1 MLKIQNAANYRG
13 IMKSSDSWQKIKSD
27 FSQLIH
33 TFKEG
38 TSTADSIIKQLNLL
52 LSENDL
58 DISAQQELQKLILV
72 AKLPQELSNLL
83 VSKIGEQKTLV
94 MQRSAPAS
102 PPPPQ
107 DKKNEDPSLGQLPST
122 HSSSLLSSLSKNDE
136 KIGPR
141 AIKPGLIIRDTYC
154 LEAKVGK
161 GGMGEVWKAL
171 DLIQD
176 AGDSKDKFVAIK
188 LINQEI
194 KSHPDAL
201 KALVREFS
209 RYKKLIHTNIVKAYE
224 LNHDHNDIFIAMEF
238 LEGAELKDF
247 IKQHPNG
254 IPLKQAQP
262 IIKSMCDAL
271 EYAHTEGII
280 HLDFKPGNVFYNPK
294 THLCKVIDFGI
305 ARLSDPE
312 ERDKTRFDPGSLGAI
327 TTAYASCDM
336 HLQADPCPKDDVY
349 SLACVIYELLSGH
362 HPFNRTDALIA
373 ERKKMQAAPIQG
385 LSRDEMQAIV
395 HGLRFRAADRTGSAK
410 QLYTEIFSPGQL
422 AKQKRNK
429 FYIFGPIL
437 LVALT
442 AIPFAL
448 YKGYESWQLTQIN
461 ENITQLAPVGTTSFQ
476 QLAPDEQK
484 VLLQDNPAHHL
495 ALVQHAASK
504 QNALLAINK
513 FDSEIQQILFVN
525 RKVRAFLLSHYHNK
539 IDHAINADNF
549 QIAQQLAEQI
559 LKKYPDSS
567 QLMKISANISVQ
579 KNHRLTTLRQEY
591 QQCLTDTSQNLIELF
606 PCLQQAQAL
615 IEKIATTKVLIP
627 LPNITERYH
636 QETSNAITIK
646 ELSLAEELIANWHSL
661 DNAEIAERA
670 QLEQQLAY
678 TSKIENLVL
687 QINSASATELNQL
700 VALLA
705 SQDPDIQQAVLENTD
720 ARQHLIS
727 FYQEIIVNNIAEHN
741 FVTAENYTATGLNL
755 FTKGSEEYKTL
766 SQLTKKINKERA
778 GYLAN
783 QKQLYLKQLAQ
794 QQPDVTILQA
804 IQKNVAAIN
813 PDDPL
818 AKLPKLLESYSKKI
832 DVAVME
838 LQFDLADQLLIDWK
852 TLKPADAATET
863 FTQLSAK
870 NQQKSQ
876 EFAHIRK
883 ASDLLQETI
892 SHQQITKIAAHLTE
906 LKVQFPEAKQRDK
919 ILLSNKELLFN
930 FYQEYINTTVQQN
943 DFETANQAQQQIQA
957 VFPNDKQIAALKK
970 SISEAQKL
978 YINQLLQQSRLAIN
992 ADTLEGA
999 AIFSPLLSIQAS
1011 NKLYFKNNLKIFK
1024 EIKQKLI
1031 SIINTEG
1038 SLPQLQSVINHWDS
1052 FIQSEHTAIKSK
1064 KQYNT
1069 TKNKIAIRCL
1079 LSGRKLKKQDNP
1091 QEANKFFMYG
1101 LSLEPI
1107 NSIKNALEKELL

>member
-1 MLKIQNAANYRG
+1 
-13 IMKSSDSWQKIKSD
+13 MKSSDSWQKIKSD

-33 TFKEG
+33 SFKEG
-38 TSTADSIIKQLNLL
+38 SSTADSIIKQLNLL

-58 DISAQQELQKLILV
+58 DITAQQELQKLILV

-94 MQRSAPAS
+94 MQRNTPA

-107 DKKNEDPSLGQLPST
+107 DKKNEDPSLGQIPST
-122 HSSSLLSSLSKNDE
+122 HSSSLLNSLSKNDE
-136 KIGPR
+136 KIGSR
-141 AIKPGLIIRDTYC
+141 VIKPGLIIRDTYC

-176 AGDSKDKFVAIK
+176 AGDAKDKFVAIK

-201 KALVREFS
+201 KALVREFA

-224 LNHDHNDIFIAMEF
+224 LNHDHNDIFIAMEY
-238 LEGAELKDF
+238 LEGAELKAF

-294 THLCKVIDFGI
+294 THICKVIDFGI

-373 ERKKMQAAPIQG
+373 ERKKMQAASIPG
-385 LSRDEMQAIV
+385 LSKDEMQALL
-395 HGLRFRAADRTGSAK
+395 HGLRFRAADRTSSAK
-410 QLYTEIFSPGQL
+410 QLYTELFSPGQL
-422 AKQKRNK
+422 AKQKRNQL
-429 FYIFGPIL
+429 YIFGPIL

-442 AIPFAL
+442 AVPFFL
-448 YKGYESWQLTQIN
+448 YKGYEHWQLTQLSAD
-461 ENITQLAPVGTTSFQ
+461 ITQLTPVGTANFQ
-476 QLAPDEQK
+476 QLSPNEQK
-484 VLLQDNPAHHL
+484 ELLQDNPAHHL
-495 ALVQHAASK
+495 ALVQYAASK
-504 QNALLAINK
+504 QDTLLEINK
-513 FDSEIQQILFVN
+513 FDSKIQQILFTN
-525 RKVRAFLLSHYHNK
+525 RKVRAFLLSHYRNK
-539 IDHAINADNF
+539 IEQAINADNF
-549 QIAQQLAEQI
+549 QIAQLLAEQI

-567 QLMKISANISVQ
+567 QLMKISANIDVQ
-579 KNHRLTTLRQEY
+579 KNHRLTTLQQEY
-591 QQCLTDTSQNLIELF
+591 QQCLADKSQNLIELF

-615 IEKIATTKVLIP
+615 IEKIATAEALSS

-636 QETSNAITIK
+636 QEISDAITIK

-661 DNAEIAERA
+661 DNAEITVRA

-678 TSKIENLVL
+678 TNKIENLVL
-687 QINSASATELNQL
+687 QVNSASAAGLNELI
-700 VALLA
+700 ALLA
-705 SQDPDIQQAVLENTD
+705 NQDPDIQQAVLANTE
-720 ARQHLIS
+720 ARQYLIS
-727 FYQEIIVNNIAEHN
+727 FYQELITDNLAKHDFIAAKN
-741 FVTAENYTATGLNL
+741 LTTTGLNL
-755 FTKGSEEYKTL
+755 FAKGSEEYKNL

-778 GYLAN
+778 LYLAN
-783 QKQLYLKQLAQ
+783 QKQLYLKQLVQ
-794 QQPDVTILQA
+794 KHPDIAIIQA
-804 IQKNVAAIN
+804 IQKNIAAIAPN
-813 PDDPL
+813 NPL
-818 AKLPKLLESYSKKI
+818 AQLPKLLESYSKKI
-832 DVAVME
+832 DVAIMD

-852 TLKPADAATET
+852 TLKSADADTEI
-863 FTQLSAK
+863 FIQLSAK

-883 ASDLLQETI
+883 ASALLQEAI
-892 SHQQITKIAAHLTE
+892 NSQQITQIVARLTE
-906 LKVQFPEAKQRDK
+906 LKVQFPEAKQRDT

-930 FYQEYINTTVQQN
+930 FYREYINATVQQN
-943 DFETANQAQQQIQA
+943 DFETANQALQQIQA
-957 VFPNDKQIAALKK
+957 VFPNDKQIGAITK
-970 SISEAQKL
+970 SIHKAQNL
-978 YINQLLQQSRLAIN
+978 YINKLLQQSRLAIN
-992 ADTLEGA
+992 ADILKGA
-999 AIFSPLLSIQAS
+999 AIFTPLLSIQAS
-1011 NKLYFKNNLKIFK
+1011 DKLYFKNNPKIFQ
-1024 EIKQKLI
+1024 EIEQKLI
-1031 SIINTEG
+1031 STINTEG

-1052 FIQSEHTAIKSK
+1052 FIQSEHTPIKSK

-1069 TKNKIAIRCL
+1069 AKNKIAIRCL
-1079 LSGRKLKKQDNP
+1079 LNGRKLKKQDKP